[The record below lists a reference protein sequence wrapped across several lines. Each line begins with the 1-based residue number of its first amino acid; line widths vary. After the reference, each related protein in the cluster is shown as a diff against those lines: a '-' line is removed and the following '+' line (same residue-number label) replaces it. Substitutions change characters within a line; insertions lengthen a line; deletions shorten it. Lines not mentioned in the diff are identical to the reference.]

1 MTDVKIAQILP
12 TTLIDYPGKVA
23 ALIYTPICNFRCPF
37 CHNSELVLPERIRKL
52 RLIPEDD
59 VLYFLREREKFL
71 DALSITGGEPTLQED
86 LPRFIERAKRLGLL
100 VKLDTNG
107 SHPEVL
113 KELFDNQLLDY
124 VAMDIK
130 GPSWRYD
137 ELVGTHV
144 DLEAIRRS
152 IQIIID
158 RAPDYEFR
166 TTGAPT
172 ITAKDIE
179 GAVSLIAGAKRYFL
193 QQFVVPTGK
202 DLVDPAWNQKTALPE
217 GELRA
222 LWERIKGNFTEGG
235 VR

>member
-1 MTDVKIAQILP
+1 MMDIAYLLS

-23 ALIYTPICNFRCPF
+23 AVCFTTGCNFRCPF

-52 RLIPEDD
+52 RLIPEND

-71 DALSITGGEPTLQED
+71 DALCITGGEPTLQED
-86 LPRFIERAKRLGLL
+86 LPHFIERVKRIGLL

-113 KELFDNQLLDY
+113 KELFDNHLLDY

-137 ELVGTHV
+137 ELAGIHV

-166 TTGAPT
+166 TTTAPT
-172 ITAKDIE
+172 ITAKDIKE
-179 GAVSLIAGAKRYFL
+179 AVSLIAGAKRYFL
-193 QQFVVPTGK
+193 QQFVIPTDK
-202 DLVDPAWNQKTALPE
+202 DLVDPAWNQKTALSE
-217 GELRA
+217 AELRA
-222 LWERIKGNFTEGG
+222 LWERTKGNFTEGG